1 MKKNKIWNDKKI
13 KINKILLRE
22 TGKRGRKKESQQML
36 RSPMSK
42 YSINFVQYSFHRV
55 SHYQWLWLFLTAK
68 STIWDN
74 DADAELVY
82 AAVCMMGEKPAEQDA
97 LDMKT
102 QQLNQSE
109 WCLFFA
115 L

>member
-22 TGKRGRKKESQQML
+22 TEKRGRKKESQQMF

-42 YSINFVQYSFHRV
+42 YSINFVQYSFHITNGFDF
-55 SHYQWLWLFLTAK
+55 FLPQNPQCET
-68 STIWDN
+68 
-74 DADAELVY
+74 EMLVY
-82 AAVCMMGEKPAEQDA
+82 AAVYMMGEKPAEQDA

-102 QQLNQSE
+102 QQLNQSA
-109 WCLFFA
+109 WCLFFS